1 MSLSGIKCPNCHAPL
16 DLVLPTVRLPA
27 PTSDG
32 SEEAMAV
39 VLAWPRCKQARL
51 YQLLHDG
58 VGLRIDAVPGIIARG
73 EP

>member
-16 DLVLPTVRLPA
+16 DLVLPSVRLPVPA
-27 PTSDG
+27 SDG

-51 YQLLHDG
+51 YQLLHAS
-58 VGLRIDAVPGIIARG
+58 GLRIDAVAGIIARR
-73 EP
+73 ES